1 MDLLNEAKALEPHL
15 IGLRRMFHRFPETSE
30 HEVETADRILKELND
45 IGGYDIKTHVGGYGI
60 LAEIKGN
67 RPGKTVCLRADID
80 ALSVT
85 EDTGLPFASENAGVM
100 HACGHDHHIT
110 ILLGAA
116 RLLKEHKSDIKG
128 TVRLIFQPA
137 EELSP
142 EGGSRRMIR
151 EGALQGADAV
161 FGLHVWP
168 NLPAGKVGVRAGA
181 QMAASDRFSVDFMGE
196 TSHGAMPDQGNDA
209 LIAGCQFVNALQT
222 VISRNVDP
230 MESGVVTIGVFQAGS
245 RYNVV
250 PGSCHMEGTVRSFDP
265 AIRKR
270 IGKRIKD
277 LFEGTKTAFAIEGTL
292 EYDTGYDA
300 VLNDPHMAKYVLA
313 VAEELLGKD
322 ETIWLDKPAMT
333 AEDFAFYLK
342 EVPGAFYWLGT
353 TPEGADVWPLHS
365 AHYQGNEGVLHRGSA
380 LMTKLVLDFDRAYM

>member
-1 MDLLNEAKALEPHL
+1 MDLLKEAKGLEPHL
-15 IGLRRMFHRFPETSE
+15 IELRRMFHRFPETSE

-45 IGGYDIKTHVGGYGI
+45 VGGYDIKTHVGGYGI
-60 LAEIKGN
+60 LAEIKGD

-116 RLLKEHKSDIKG
+116 RLLKAHKCDLKG

-142 EGGSRRMIR
+142 LGGARRMIK

-168 NLPAGKVGVRAGA
+168 NLSAGKVGVRAGA
-181 QMAASDRFSVDFMGE
+181 QMAASDRFTVDFMGE

-209 LIAGCQFVNALQT
+209 LIAGCQFVNSLQT

-230 MESGVVTIGVFQAGS
+230 MESGVVTVGVFQAGS

-270 IGKRIKD
+270 MGKRIKD

-292 EYDTGYDA
+292 EYDLGYDA

-313 VAEELLGKD
+313 EAEELLGKD

-365 AHYQGNEGVLHRGSA
+365 AHYQGNEDVLHRGAA
-380 LMTKLVLDFDRAYM
+380 LMTKLVLDFC

>member
-1 MDLLNEAKALEPHL
+1 MDLLKEAKDLESHL
-15 IGLRRMFHRFPETSE
+15 IELRRMFHRFPEVSE
-30 HEVETADRILKELND
+30 HEVETADRILKELKD
-45 IGGYDIKTHVGGYGI
+45 IGGYDIKTQVGGYGI
-60 LAEIKGN
+60 LAEIKGD
-67 RPGKTVCLRADID
+67 RPGKMVCLRADID

-85 EDTGLPFASENAGVM
+85 EDTGLPFASENEGVM

-116 RLLKEHKSDIKG
+116 RLLKAHKDDLKG

-142 EGGSRRMIR
+142 LGGARRMIK

-168 NLPAGKVGVRAGA
+168 NLPTGKVGVRAGA
-181 QMAASDRFSVDFMGE
+181 QMAASDRFSVDFIGE

-209 LIAGCQFVNALQT
+209 LIAGCQFVNAIQT

-270 IGKRIKD
+270 MEKRIRD
-277 LFEGTKTAFAIEGTL
+277 LFEGTKTSFAIEGTL
-292 EYDTGYDA
+292 EYDHGYDA
-300 VLNDPHMAKYVLA
+300 VLNDPHMARYVLTE
-313 VAEELLGKD
+313 AEELFGKG

-365 AHYQGNEGVLHRGSA
+365 AHYQGNEDVLHRGAA
-380 LMTKLVLDFDRAYM
+380 LMTKLALDFC